1 MAVFKGVCICVYI
14 HYCTYPKCA
23 LLTSEDTFMR
33 LLACKNILM
42 GLFHTQLSAYFK
54 ILALAWKGLG

>member
-1 MAVFKGVCICVYI
+1 MYNYLCIHYI
-14 HYCTYPKCA
+14 HSWKCA

-33 LLACKNILM
+33 LLARKDILM
-42 GLFHTQLSAYFK
+42 GLLHTQLSAYFK